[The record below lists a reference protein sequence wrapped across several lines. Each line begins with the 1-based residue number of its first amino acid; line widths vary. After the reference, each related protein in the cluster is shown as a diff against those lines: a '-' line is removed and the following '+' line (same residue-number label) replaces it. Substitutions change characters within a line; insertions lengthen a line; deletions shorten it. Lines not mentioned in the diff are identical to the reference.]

1 MITGNLQALPLAT
14 LPDRLYA
21 LLARPECALTALQ
34 AMPDGRWQPEG
45 AGWFCTIGSSET
57 APAGQRHTE
66 YHRHWL
72 DIQVLLAGEEIIR
85 YDVADA
91 REIPAEERKPDLFI
105 VENMQLR
112 QQLYLQPGDFA
123 IFAPGEAH
131 QALCAV
137 DKPARVRK
145 AVFKVSPELLRGKP

>member
-1 MITGNLQALPLAT
+1 MITGNLQALALAT
-14 LPDRLYA
+14 LPETLYA
-21 LLARPECALTALQ
+21 LLARPECTLASLQ

-45 AGWFCTIGSSET
+45 AGLFCHISDSET
-57 APAGQRHTE
+57 APIEQRHTE
-66 YHRHWL
+66 YHRQWL

-85 YDVADA
+85 YDVMDA
-91 REIPAEERKPDLFI
+91 RQALAEERKPDLFI
-105 VENMQLR
+105 MAQAQLR
-112 QQLYLQPGDFA
+112 QQLHLQPGDFA

-145 AVFKVSPELLRGKP
+145 AVFKVSPEVLRGKR

>member
-1 MITGNLQALPLAT
+1 MITGTLHALALAT
-14 LPDRLYA
+14 LPDTLYA
-21 LLARPECALTALQ
+21 LLARPECSLASLQ

-45 AGWFCTIGSSET
+45 PDWFCHIGDSQT
-57 APAGQRHTE
+57 APIDQRHTE
-66 YHRHWL
+66 YHRQWL
-72 DIQVLLAGEEIIR
+72 DMQVLLAGEEIIR

-91 REIPAEERKPDLFI
+91 RQAPAEERKPDLFI
-105 VENMQLR
+105 VEHAQLR
-112 QQLYLQPGDFA
+112 QQLHLQPGDFA

-145 AVFKVSPELLRGKP
+145 AVFKVSPDLLRGKR